1 MACIGN
7 ITLNLTMPCGAPAEA
22 DLGRPLS
29 AKLLNASEIASYTVD
44 ATTGVAKVTRRPG
57 ARGWGLTTTNNSLVI
72 TVGLKS
78 QDITPGAYDVAI
90 TFKPFSGAYMVS
102 GNTAPL
108 AAIGSLARA
117 ELVFAVEHEGGTYRI
132 YGLGAPLVCTELSGD
147 SGESAF
153 ITYTYG
159 VESWQV
165 GTTIHR
171 LSKADYDALDT
182 PAPTPKPSTQAV
194 INQKENGRK
203 IN

>member
-7 ITLNLTMPCGAPAEA
+7 IALSLAMPCGAPAEA

-29 AKLLNASEIASYTVD
+29 AKLLNASDIASYTIS
-44 ATTGVAKVTRRPG
+44 TSTGAAIVARRTG
-57 ARGWGLTTTNNSLVI
+57 ARGWKLTTANNSLVI

-78 QDITPGAYDVAI
+78 QDIMPGAYDVSV
-90 TFKPFSGAYMVS
+90 TFKPFSGAYTVS

-108 AAIGSLARA
+108 AAVSSLARA
-117 ELVFAVEHEGGTYRI
+117 ELVFAVEHEGGICRI
-132 YGLGAPLVCTELSGD
+132 YGLGAPLVCTEISGD
-147 SGESAF
+147 SSAGAF

-159 VESWQV
+159 VEDWQT

-182 PAPTPKPSTQAV
+182 PQPAPKP
-194 INQKENGRK
+194 EPEPEPEPEP
-203 IN
+203 